1 MNVHVFGRLGVVTE
15 RLSANF
21 GERELDRDGPRFS
34 HHDQVENRIGTPS
47 KMPYGG
53 VSIVSC
59 SRMELDIAMPRIALC
74 RWYVRLFGL
83 QSPINLKGM
92 LRSEHERQRA
102 R

>member
-34 HHDQVENRIGTPS
+34 HHDQVEKRIGTPS

-59 SRMELDIAMPRIALC
+59 SRMELDIAMPRIA
-74 RWYVRLFGL
+74 YVRLFGL

-92 LRSEHERQRA
+92 LRSEQERQRD